1 MKKTSPILR
10 RLPVYLHYLKN
21 DTKDRVSSR
30 ELALALGFTEILV
43 RKDLASISD
52 GGMRKLGH
60 YRQRLIGDIEQF
72 LSCDCTHEIL
82 QSVLQGS
89 PSSHN

>member
-1 MKKTSPILR
+1 MKKTRPILR

-30 ELALALGFTEILV
+30 ELAMALGFTEILV
-43 RKDLASISD
+43 RKDLASVSD

-72 LSCDCTHEIL
+72 LSCDRAPEIL
-82 QSVLQGS
+82 RSALQ
-89 PSSHN
+89 

>member
-1 MKKTSPILR
+1 MKKTRPILR

-21 DTKDRVSSR
+21 DDKDRVSSR

-43 RKDLASISD
+43 RKDLASVSD
-52 GGMRKLGH
+52 GRMRKLGH

-72 LSCDCTHEIL
+72 LSCDHAPEIL
-82 QSVLQGS
+82 RSALQ
-89 PSSHN
+89 

>member
-1 MKKTSPILR
+1 MKKTRPILR

-30 ELALALGFTEILV
+30 ELAMALGFTEILV
-43 RKDLASISD
+43 RKDLASVSD

-60 YRQRLIGDIEQF
+60 YRQSLIGDIEQF
-72 LSCDCTHEIL
+72 LSCDHAPEIL
-82 QSVLQGS
+82 RSALQ
-89 PSSHN
+89 

>member
-21 DTKDRVSSR
+21 DNKDRVSSR

-43 RKDLASISD
+43 RKDLASVSD

-72 LSCDCTHEIL
+72 LSFDSPAELHRSAL
-82 QSVLQGS
+82 Q
-89 PSSHN
+89 

>member
-1 MKKTSPILR
+1 MKKTRAILY

-21 DTKDRVSSR
+21 DDKDRVSSR
-30 ELALALGFTEILV
+30 ELALALGYTEILV
-43 RKDLASISD
+43 RKDLASVSD

-72 LSCDCTHEIL
+72 LSCDCTPEIL
-82 QSVLQGS
+82 SSALQ
-89 PSSHN
+89 